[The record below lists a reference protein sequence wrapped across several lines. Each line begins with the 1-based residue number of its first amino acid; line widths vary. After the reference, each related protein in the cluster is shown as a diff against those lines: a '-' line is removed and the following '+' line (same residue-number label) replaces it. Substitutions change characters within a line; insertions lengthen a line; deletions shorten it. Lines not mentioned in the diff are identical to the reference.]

1 MTNIN
6 VLGIDYGIK
15 RIGFAISI
23 SGIISPLE
31 VVQNNTK
38 TIDQIKKIIKD
49 YKIEK
54 IYIGIS
60 EGKVADKTL
69 EFVKRLGTM
78 INLPIETVEEAV
90 STIEADAIYVANK
103 NKKSDYKRNIDSVAA
118 AVILRRVI
126 D

>member
-1 MTNIN
+1 MNNIN
-6 VLGIDYGIK
+6 ILGIDYGIK
-15 RIGFAISI
+15 RIGLAISV

-69 EFVKRLGTM
+69 EFVKHLETM